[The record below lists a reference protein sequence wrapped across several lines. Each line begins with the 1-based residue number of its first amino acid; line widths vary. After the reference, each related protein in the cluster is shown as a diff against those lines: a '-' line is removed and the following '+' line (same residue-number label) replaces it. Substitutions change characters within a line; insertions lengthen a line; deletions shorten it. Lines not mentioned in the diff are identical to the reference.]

1 VSKFSQFCDAVLVD
15 LEENVP
21 GMRGVLPHRYMP
33 WDPEKLVADGGER
46 HLAVWPAAEATDESQ
61 PQTTDGGAMLVQ
73 LYRILYWED
82 AGDESPRGI
91 GDQGAAADLLELIEA
106 VRARFYLRSNFFIG
120 GTEYTT
126 YVGTSL
132 PDRSSTVRWFQISV
146 RARYSITPT

>member
-1 VSKFSQFCDAVLVD
+1 MSKFSQFCDAVLVD

-21 GMRGVLPHRYMP
+21 ALRGVLPHRYGP
-33 WDPEKLVADGGER
+33 WDPEKLTADGGER
-46 HLAVWPAAEATDESQ
+46 HIAVWPAAEAADESA
-61 PQTTDGGAMLVQ
+61 PQTTDGGAMLIQ

-82 AGDESPRGI
+82 AGDEAPRGI
-91 GDQGAAADLLELIEA
+91 IHEESAKDLLELIEA
-106 VRARFYLRSNFFIG
+106 VRGRFYLRSNFFIG

-132 PDRSSTVRWFQISV
+132 PDRSSTVRWFQITV